1 MDQGTQQDNS
11 ALFEDLVKIMARLRG
26 PDGCPWDREQD
37 HRTLR
42 PCLLEETYEVLDAID
57 RGDDEGLREELGDL
71 LLQVVFHAQLAS
83 ETKAFAIEDVI
94 AGLRDK
100 LIERHPHVFGE
111 ASAETPQEVL
121 HQWDALKRQEK
132 NGQERDPVTDV
143 PAALPA
149 LSRAQVVLRRAARAG
164 IASSAEEA
172 RATAKEALAA
182 LTDSSAA
189 ARDADSAVGEM
200 LLAVVD
206 IARSEGVDA
215 EQALRERV
223 VRLMEEV
230 RTRARTPDGAAVRN
244 RAGPG

>member
-1 MDQGTQQDNS
+1 MHEPRAQKHK
-11 ALFEDLVKIMARLRG
+11 APFADLIEIMARLRS
-26 PDGCPWDREQD
+26 PAGCPWDRQQD

-57 RGDDEGLREELGDL
+57 RDDAEELRQELGDL

-83 ETKAFAIEDVI
+83 EANAFTIDDVVR
-94 AGLRDK
+94 GLLDK
-100 LIERHPHVFGE
+100 LIARHPHVFGN
-111 ASAETPQEVL
+111 ASADTPQEVL

-132 NGQERDPVTDV
+132 GSRASDPVTDV

-149 LSRAQVVLRRAARAG
+149 LSRAQVVVRRAARAG
-164 IASSAEEA
+164 TARSTEEA
-172 RATAKEALAA
+172 RAAAEAA
-182 LTDSSAA
+182 LSALGDPSSETQNP
-189 ARDADSAVGEM
+189 DAAVGEL

-206 IARSEGVDA
+206 IARSAGVDA

-223 VRLMEEV
+223 AQLIEEV
-230 RTRARTPDGAAVRN
+230 RARARAPDKTAARN